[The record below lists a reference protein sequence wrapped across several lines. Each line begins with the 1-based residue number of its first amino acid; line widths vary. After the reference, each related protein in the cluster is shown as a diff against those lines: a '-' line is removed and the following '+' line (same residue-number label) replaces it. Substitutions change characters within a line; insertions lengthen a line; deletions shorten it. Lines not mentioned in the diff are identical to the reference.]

1 MNKSKNYSVLPP
13 VEYSQT
19 IRVLLV
25 DDQIFVHHF
34 ITKSVESD
42 PHLKIIGTAGDGQQ
56 AISQVEA
63 LSPDVVL
70 IDIEMPEMDGI
81 TATEI
86 ITKRFPN
93 CKILVLTSHETGDY
107 LQNALRAGATGYL
120 LKGSP
125 ATELNSAIHSV
136 YKGYTQLSP
145 GLLENFLTPE
155 IEVLP
160 NIEIELN
167 SAIHSVDQGYTQLSP
182 GLLEKVLTPEV
193 EVLPN
198 LEIELNSAIHPVDQD
213 YTQLSPDLLEN
224 FLTPESEALS
234 TIEEAGY
241 LKQSE
246 AEDWSEL
253 TRETINTVPRVSLR
267 AILYILLILL
277 AGIIPWAMFAKI
289 DEIGTARGKLEP
301 KGRVVNLD
309 APVNGT
315 VMSIDVKEGQQVQA
329 KQSILKLESE
339 LVDSELQQQQQKLT
353 GQQNQ
358 LNQLRLLKNQQLVS
372 LRIQEQQNK
381 AQQFEKEA
389 LIDQAKQNEKSLK
402 AGYDSQLAEKEALVD
417 QAKEAIE
424 TSKSAHQTAQIRYR
438 AAREKVPR
446 YQEAYNQGAL
456 SKDLLAE
463 AQQAAAETQESIVQ
477 TNSEIAQARSRYKE
491 QQNGYEKLLQQT
503 SAEIDQATLRLQEQQ
518 RGLDSLAQT
527 NNLAI
532 LKSQEEFNNTAA
544 QIATIKG
551 EIAQTNSLIKGLE
564 YQMQQRILYAPVEG
578 TIFQLPV
585 KKPGAVIQLGQMVAQ
600 IAPKDSPLI
609 LRGKMS
615 SKESGFLEVGLPVKV
630 KFDAYPFQ
638 DYGIIS
644 GRLSWVSPDSR
655 IAQSSSSSS
664 QQQSSES
671 ASAESEF
678 YEIEVE
684 LNQNYIPSG
693 DRIINL
699 TPGQTA
705 TAEIVIRQRR
715 LADVF
720 LSPFRSL
727 KKGGVQL

>member
-1 MNKSKNYSVLPP
+1 MKKIKNYSVLPP
-13 VEYSQT
+13 VERSKP
-19 IRVLLV
+19 IRILLV
-25 DDQIFVHHF
+25 DDQIFVRRF
-34 ITKSVESD
+34 ITKSLESD
-42 PHLKIIGTAGDGQQ
+42 RNLQIIGTADNGQE
-56 AISQVEA
+56 AIAKVKS
-63 LSPDVVL
+63 LTPDVVL
-70 IDIEMPEMDGI
+70 IDLEMPQMDGI

-86 ITKRFPN
+86 IAKRFPD
-93 CKILVLTSHETGDY
+93 CKILVLSSHETGDY
-107 LQNALRAGATGYL
+107 LQNALRAGAKGYL

-145 GLLENFLTPE
+145 GLLEKFLTP
-155 IEVLP
+155 
-160 NIEIELN
+160 
-167 SAIHSVDQGYTQLSP
+167 Q
-182 GLLEKVLTPEV
+182 V
-193 EVLPN
+193 EVLPK
-198 LEIELNSAIHPVDQD
+198 
-213 YTQLSPDLLEN
+213 
-224 FLTPESEALS
+224 
-234 TIEEAGY
+234 IEEERD
-241 LKQSE
+241 LEQSE
-246 AEDWSEL
+246 AEDWSES

-289 DEIGTARGKLEP
+289 DEIGTAKGKLEP

-309 APVNGT
+309 SPVNGT

-329 KQSILKLESE
+329 RQSILKLESE

-358 LNQLRLLKNQQLVS
+358 LNQLELLKNQQLVS
-372 LRIQEQQNK
+372 LRTQEQQNK

-402 AGYDSQLAEKEALVD
+402 AAYNSQLAEKEALVD

-424 TSKSAHQTAQIRYR
+424 TSKSAHHTARIRYR
-438 AAREKVPR
+438 AAQEKVPR
-446 YQEAYNQGAL
+446 YQNAYNQGAL

-463 AQQAAAETQESIVQ
+463 AQQLAAETQESIIQ

-503 SAEIDQATLRLQEQQ
+503 SAEIDLATLRVQEQQ

-532 LKSQEEFNNTAA
+532 LKSQEEFNNTEA
-544 QIATIKG
+544 QIATLKG

-564 YQMQQRILYAPVEG
+564 YQRQQRVLYAPVEG

-609 LRGKMS
+609 LRGRMS
-615 SKESGFLEVGLPVKV
+615 SRESGFLQLGLPVKV

-638 DYGIIS
+638 DYGIVS

-664 QQQSSES
+664 SSASQQQSNGTT
-671 ASAESEF
+671 SAESEF

-684 LNQNYIPSG
+684 LDQNYIKTG

-727 KKGGVQL
+727 QKGGVQL